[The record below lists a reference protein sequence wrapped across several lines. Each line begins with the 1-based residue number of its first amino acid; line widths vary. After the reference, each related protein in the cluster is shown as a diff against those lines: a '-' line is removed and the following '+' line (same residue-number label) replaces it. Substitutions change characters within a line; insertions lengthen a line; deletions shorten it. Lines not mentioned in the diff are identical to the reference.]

1 MYNPF
6 SLEKKT
12 ILIIGAASGIGQ
24 ATAIECAKM
33 DATVI
38 IIDRNQESLN
48 ETFLNMKSG
57 NHKQLLADL
66 TEIDA
71 LEKIIGINEIY
82 DGAVLSAGIGMHWPF
97 LYSDREKFNDVFEI
111 NFYAQIELI
120 RLLVKKKKIN
130 KGGSIVF
137 VSSIDGIYK
146 FSHGHSCYSASKAA
160 LNAMMKIMAV
170 EFAPKIRV
178 NSVNPGMVDTK
189 LIRVDTATEEQF
201 IKNAE
206 RYPLK
211 RLGKPSDIAFSI
223 IYLLSDASSW
233 ITGSTLIIDGGISI

>member
-6 SLEKKT
+6 SLENKT
-12 ILIIGAASGIGQ
+12 ILITGAASGIGQ

-38 IIDRNQESLN
+38 ISDKNKEGLN
-48 ETFLNMKSG
+48 ETFLKMKSG
-57 NHKQLLADL
+57 NHKQLVADL
-66 TEIDA
+66 TEINS
-71 LEKIIGINEIY
+71 LEEIIGINEIY

-97 LYSDREKFNDVFEI
+97 LYSDRKKVNNIFEI

-130 KGGSIVF
+130 TGGSIVF
-137 VSSIDGIYK
+137 VSSIDGVYK
-146 FSHGHSCYSASKAA
+146 FSHGHSIYSASKAA
-160 LNAMMKIMAV
+160 LNAMMKIMAI

-178 NSVNPGMVDTK
+178 NSVNPGMVNTK

-201 IKNAE
+201 IENAE

-211 RLGKPSDIAFSI
+211 RLGEPVDIAFSI
-223 IYLLSDASSW
+223 IYLLSNASSW
-233 ITGSTLIIDGGISI
+233 ITGGTLVIDGGISI